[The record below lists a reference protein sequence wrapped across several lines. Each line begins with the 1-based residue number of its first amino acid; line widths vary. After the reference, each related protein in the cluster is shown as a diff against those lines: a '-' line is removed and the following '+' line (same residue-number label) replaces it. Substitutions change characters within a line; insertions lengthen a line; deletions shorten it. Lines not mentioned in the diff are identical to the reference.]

1 MNNKNYYT
9 IIPSSIRYDKRLKS
23 LSKLIYG
30 EIAALTNDK
39 GYCWANNNYFAEIYS
54 VSKDTI
60 SRSVKQLEKYN
71 YIKCVYDKTKQ
82 NNEKRKIYIKKFNLV
97 PAKNPIQCS
106 KNCDDGIDKK
116 AEDNNKYNNLNN
128 KDIKLKNTNQL
139 NKTDTNKTD
148 NKQYSPSP
156 DFDLFIN
163 KLIDTFNF
171 LTGNKAS
178 KLYHLHS
185 FKTKGKQEEI
195 KSIFEDRKYDWKGC
209 INLAKQKVKDKDNLS
224 GIWLDFLSY
233 LKIYLIK
240 GDRENTIKRHYSKE
254 ELIKREKILKER
266 ELIKIQR
273 EKEEQLK
280 MLEEE
285 KRLGFNNMT
294 EDEII
299 EFTKMRLRHLKRA

>member
-97 PAKNPIQCS
+97 PAKNPIQYS
-106 KNCDDGIDKK
+106 ENFSDGIDKK

-128 KDIKLKNTNQL
+128 KDSELK
-139 NKTDTNKTD
+139 KDTNKLNSTD
-148 NKQYSPSP
+148 NKKDSPSP
-156 DFDLFIN
+156 CFEFNIFVN
-163 KLIDTFNF
+163 ELIDTFNF

-185 FKTKGKQEEI
+185 FKTKGRQEEI
-195 KSIFEDRKYDWKGC
+195 KSIFEDRRYDWKGC
-209 INLAKQKVKDKDNLS
+209 INLAKNKVKDKDNLS

-233 LKIYLIK
+233 LKIY
-240 GDRENTIKRHYSKE
+240 RENTIKRHYSKE
-254 ELIKREKILKER
+254 ELIKREEKLKEI
-266 ELIKIQR
+266 ELIKIQKER
-273 EKEEQLK
+273 EEKLK
-280 MLEEE
+280 LLEEE
-285 KRLGFNNMT
+285 KRLGFDKMT

-299 EFTKMRLRHLKRA
+299 EFTKRNLMFLKHA

>member
-97 PAKNPIQCS
+97 PAKNPIQYS
-106 KNCDDGIDKK
+106 ENFSDGIDKK

-128 KDIKLKNTNQL
+128 KDSELK
-139 NKTDTNKTD
+139 KDTNKLNSTD
-148 NKQYSPSP
+148 NKKDSPSP
-156 DFDLFIN
+156 CFEFNIFVN
-163 KLIDTFNF
+163 ELIDTFNF

-185 FKTKGKQEEI
+185 FKTKGRQEEI
-195 KSIFEDRKYDWKGC
+195 KSIFEDRRYDWKGC
-209 INLAKQKVKDKDNLS
+209 INLAKNKVKDKDNLS

-254 ELIKREKILKER
+254 ELIKREEKLKEI
-266 ELIKIQR
+266 ELIKIQKER
-273 EKEEQLK
+273 EEKLK
-280 MLEEE
+280 LLEEE
-285 KRLGFNNMT
+285 KRLGFDKMT

-299 EFTKMRLRHLKRA
+299 EFTKRNLMFLKHA